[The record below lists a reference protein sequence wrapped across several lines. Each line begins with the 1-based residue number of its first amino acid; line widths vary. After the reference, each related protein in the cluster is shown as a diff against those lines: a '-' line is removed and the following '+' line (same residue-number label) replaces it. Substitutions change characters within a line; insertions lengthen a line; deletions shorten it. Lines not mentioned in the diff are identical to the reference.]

1 MFVIVAC
8 SMFFFRADAS
18 SPDHGSIA
26 VTGPVAPFTGTWVGT
41 GTGTPPSATESTC
54 IEGTNCDSFKLTI
67 AGQPN
72 DWIAAGKQVHVEI
85 TWTSNSTDY
94 DMYVHKGAL
103 DGPLVA
109 TSGAGGTTIEK
120 VDLNPRRSNV
130 GTGDF
135 YVHVVYFAASPADQ
149 YHGAASVRAAP
160 PPAPAAT
167 QATGTA
173 PRYQNYTPP
182 AAGINT
188 LGRNSGEPSLGVGLP
203 VTGHPEGRTLFQSD
217 VQTLRVTFNAACA
230 TPRAIW
236 EDKSPATSQQ
246 DFDPILFTDRQTGR
260 TIVSLL
266 TFAANTIA
274 GESSFTDTASPF
286 NDGDVW
292 TPANSSGIAS
302 GVDHQTLGG
311 GPYAPPLNIS
321 PPTAYPHAVYYCS
334 QALVDANC
342 ARSDNGGSS
351 YGPSVVIY
359 TSECGGLHGHVKV
372 APDGTV
378 YVPNRGCDRTKTTPD
393 GDITVTEQAVVVS
406 EDNGLTWNIRNI
418 FDSSPG
424 ESDPSVGIGRGDA
437 VTGGRVYFGYADAN
451 LNPVMAV
458 SDNHGVTWTKIQ
470 DVGAS
475 LGLNNV
481 VFPEV
486 VAGDDAR
493 AAFSFLGTPTIGG
506 SQTNGFNGVWHLY
519 VAHTYDGGTSWVTVD
534 ATPNDPVQRGCIWL
548 SGGAVVCRNLLDFM
562 DVTTDNEGRVVVAY
576 ADGCAGAEC
585 AQAPQNATGNS
596 FTALAA
602 IARQTGGRRLFAAN
616 DPPDTPNAPGP
627 PSITARRDGAVAHVA
642 WSEPDTGGSAITQY
656 KIFRGTASGGE
667 TLLTTLAGTQTK
679 YDDATA
685 TNSAATYFYKVS
697 AVNGQGESCGN
708 EEVAARFVGDSCTG
722 IRVAVDPADDQKGG
736 PAGNKD
742 MDIREV
748 TVSEPGNLTDK
759 LVFKMKVA
767 DLTTVPAGRRWR
779 VIWDYSTSPGAQY
792 FVGMTADSAGAVQFD
807 YGTVTTATVGLVLGV
822 PTETR
827 VGAADAESNFTTDGT
842 ITLVISK
849 SKVGSPTVGDVLG
862 GISARNFS
870 DSTNNDRT
878 TAAVDSTT
886 GSTPATGNA
895 VANDDTTNAAAY
907 SVAGN
912 NLSCLG
918 APTPTPT
925 VTPTPTPS
933 VTPTPTPTVT
943 PTPSP
948 TVTPTPTPTVTPT
961 PSPTVTPTPT
971 PSVSPTPTPTPGT
984 TSTFQFSQSVYAA
997 PEDCTQT
1004 NVTITRLGI
1013 TSNRA
1018 TVDLTSSDGTAK
1030 QKGDFTFVVG
1040 RLTFEPGDTQKVVPV
1055 LICEDNYTEGPEQAS
1070 LILSNP
1076 TSNTTLGVPSTAMLQ
1091 IADDASESTANPID
1105 DPRTFACQHYHDFLA
1120 RDAVGS
1126 GDQAGLDFWTNQ
1138 TASCGDDAACL
1149 DARRINVSA
1158 AFFLSIEFQQTGYLV
1173 IRAHK
1178 AAFGSDKSNPRYA
1191 VFLRDQR
1198 EISEGVIIGQPGAET
1213 RLEQNKQKYFDEFVS
1228 RPEFVTQFPQG
1239 SAAATFVDKLF
1250 ANAGVTPTTA
1260 ERSAAISAYG
1270 SGDQAGRIGALR
1282 SVVESNSIFQKH
1294 YNPAFVL
1301 TQYFGYLRR
1310 NPDDAPDNNFS
1321 GYDFWLNKLNQ
1332 FSLPNEDVHDE
1343 TVALKRVQ
1351 RAEMVKAFLISIEYR
1366 QRFGGSPSGNQ
1377 QSAPPEE
1384 SVGSNSWTSG
1394 LFGEF
1399 LRQTLAQ
1406 IVARTASS
1414 G

>member
-1 MFVIVAC
+1 LTLLLLAVLIVAC
-8 SMFFFRADAS
+8 SISFFRADAS
-18 SPDHGSIA
+18 SPDHGTIA
-26 VTGPVAPFTGTWVGT
+26 LTGPVAPFTGAWVGT

-67 AGQPN
+67 AGQPS
-72 DWIAAGKQVHVEI
+72 DWISAAKQVHVEI

-135 YVHVVYFAASPADQ
+135 YVHVVYFAGSPADQ
-149 YHGAASVRAAP
+149 YHGATAVRAAP
-160 PPAPAAT
+160 PPAPPAT

-173 PRYQNYTPP
+173 PRYQNYNPP
-182 AAGINT
+182 AASLNT
-188 LGRNSGEPSLGVGLP
+188 LGRSSGEPSIGIGLP
-203 VTGHPEGRTLFQSD
+203 VTGHPEGRALYQSD

-230 TPRAIW
+230 TPRATW

-266 TFAANTIA
+266 TFAANTIV
-274 GESSFTDTASPF
+274 GESSFTDTAAPF

-292 TPANSSGIAS
+292 TAANSSGIAS
-302 GVDHQTLGG
+302 GVDHQTVGG
-311 GPYAPPLNIS
+311 GPYAPPLNLN

-342 ARSDNGGSS
+342 ARSDNGGAS

-378 YVPNRGCDRTKTTPD
+378 YVPNRGCDRSVSTPD
-393 GDITVTEQAVVVS
+393 GNVTVTEQAVVVS

-418 FDSSPG
+418 FNSSPG

-437 VTGGRVYFGYADAN
+437 GAGGRVYFGYADAN
-451 LNPVMAV
+451 LNPVIAV
-458 SDNHGVTWTKIQ
+458 SDNHGTTWTKIQ

-493 AAFSFLGTPTIGG
+493 AAFSFIGTTTVGG

-548 SGGAVVCRNLLDFM
+548 GGGAVICRNLLDFM
-562 DVTTDNEGRVVVAY
+562 DATTDNEGRVVVGY
-576 ADGCAGAEC
+576 ADGCAGADC
-585 AQAPQNATGNS
+585 AQAPPNAIGNS

-616 DPPDTPNAPGP
+616 DPADIPNAPGP
-627 PSITARRDGAVAHVA
+627 PSVTVRRDGPVAHVA

-656 KIFRGTASGGE
+656 KIFRGTTSGGE
-667 TLLTTLAGTQTK
+667 TLLTTVAGTQTK

-685 TNSAATYFYKVS
+685 TNTGATYFYKVS
-697 AVNGQGESCGN
+697 AVNAQGESCGN
-708 EEVAARFVGDSCTG
+708 EEAAAKYYGDSCTG
-722 IRVAVDPADDQKGG
+722 IKVALDPADDQKGG
-736 PAGNKD
+736 PVGNKD
-742 MDIREV
+742 MDIRDV
-748 TVSEPGNLTDK
+748 TVSEPGNLTNT

-767 DLTTVPAGRRWR
+767 DLSTVPAGRRWR
-779 VIWDYSTSPGAQY
+779 VIWDSSTSPGAQY
-792 FVGMTADSAGAVQFD
+792 FVGMTTDSAGAVTFT

-822 PTETR
+822 PTETI
-827 VGAADAESNFTTDGT
+827 VGTLDAGSGFTTDGT
-842 ITLVISK
+842 ITLVIAK
-849 SKVGSPTVGDVLG
+849 SKVGSPTPGDVLG

-870 DSTNNDRT
+870 DSTDNDRT

-886 GSTPATGNA
+886 GSTPASGNA
-895 VANDDTTNAAAY
+895 VANDDTANAAAY

-912 NLSCLG
+912 NSSCLVAG
-918 APTPTPT
+918 TPTPTPT
-925 VTPTPTPS
+925 PG
-933 VTPTPTPTVT
+933 VTPTPTPT
-943 PTPSP
+943 PAP
-948 TVTPTPTPTVTPT
+948 
-961 PSPTVTPTPT
+961 
-971 PSVSPTPTPTPGT
+971 
-984 TSTFQFSQSVYAA
+984 TSTFQFSQSSYAA

-1004 NVTITRLGI
+1004 NVTITRLGA
-1013 TSNRA
+1013 TSTRA
-1018 TVDLTSSDGTAK
+1018 TVDVTSSDGTAK
-1030 QKGDFTFVVG
+1030 QKGDFTFVVS
-1040 RLTFEPGDTQKVVPV
+1040 RVTFEIGETQKVVPV
-1055 LICEDNYTEGPEQAS
+1055 LICEDNYTEGQEQAL

-1076 TSNTTLGVPSTAMLQ
+1076 TGGTTLGTPNTAAIQ
-1091 IADDASESTANPID
+1091 IADDTTEPAANPID
-1105 DPRTFACQHYHDFLA
+1105 DPRIFACQHYHDFLT
-1120 RDAVGS
+1120 RDAVAS
-1126 GDQAGLDFWTNQ
+1126 GDQSGLDFWTNQ
-1138 TASCGDDAACL
+1138 TASCGNDAGCI
-1149 DARRINVSA
+1149 DAKRVNVSA

-1173 IRAHK
+1173 IRTHK
-1178 AAFGSDKSNPRYA
+1178 AAFGSDKSNPRYT
-1191 VFLRDQR
+1191 VLLRDQR
-1198 EISEGVIIGQPGAET
+1198 QISDGVIIGQPGADT
-1213 RLEQNKQKYFDEFVS
+1213 RLEQNKQKFFEEFVQRADFVS
-1228 RPEFVTQFPQG
+1228 RFPVG
-1239 SAAATFVDKLF
+1239 TAPATYVDTLF
-1250 ANAGVTPTTA
+1250 ANATVAPTTA
-1260 ERSAAISAYG
+1260 ERNAALNAY
-1270 SGDQAGRIGALR
+1270 STGDTAGRAAALR
-1282 SVVESNSIFQKH
+1282 SVADSNSVFQKQ

-1301 TQYFGYLRR
+1301 MEYYGYLRR

-1321 GYDFWLNKLNQ
+1321 GYDFWLNKMDQ
-1332 FSLPNEDVHDE
+1332 FSVAGEDVRNE
-1343 TVALKRVQ
+1343 TVALARVK
-1351 RAEMVKAFLISIEYR
+1351 RAEMVKAFIISLEYR
-1366 QRFGGSPSGNQ
+1366 QRFGGSPTGNQ
-1377 QSAPPEE
+1377 QGPPEE
-1384 SVGSNSWTSG
+1384 EGGPISQAKT

-1399 LRQTLAQ
+1399 LRQSLTQL
-1406 IVARTASS
+1406 VARRASS

>member
-1 MFVIVAC
+1 MLLLMLIIVAC
-8 SMFFFRADAS
+8 SISFFRADAS

-67 AGQPN
+67 AGTPN
-72 DWIAAGKQVHVEI
+72 DWISTSKQVHVEI

-149 YHGAASVRAAP
+149 YHGATSVRAAP
-160 PPAPAAT
+160 PAAPPAT

-182 AAGINT
+182 AAGLNT
-188 LGRNSGEPSLGVGLP
+188 LGRSSGEPSVGIGLP
-203 VTGHPEGRTLFQSD
+203 VTGHPEGRALFQSD
-217 VQTLRVTFNAACA
+217 VQTLRVTFNSSCA

-236 EDKSPATSQQ
+236 EDKSPATSQE

-266 TFAANTIA
+266 TFAANTIV
-274 GESSFTDTASPF
+274 GESSFTDTAAPF

-292 TPANSSGIAS
+292 TPANSSGILS

-311 GPYAPPLNIS
+311 GPYAPPLNIT

-342 ARSDNGGSS
+342 ARSDNGGAS

-372 APDGTV
+372 APDGAV

-418 FDSSPG
+418 FDSSPS
-424 ESDPSVGIGRGDA
+424 ESDPSVGVGRGDT

-458 SDNHGVTWTKIQ
+458 SDNHGVTWTKVQ
-470 DVGAS
+470 DVGAAV
-475 LGLNNV
+475 GLNNV

-486 VAGDDAR
+486 VVGDDAR
-493 AAFSFLGTPTIGG
+493 AAFSFLGTPTVGG

-562 DVTTDNEGRVVVAY
+562 DVTTDNDGRVIVGY

-602 IARQTGGRRLFAAN
+602 IAKQTGGRRLFAAN
-616 DPPDTPNAPGP
+616 DPVDTPNAPGP
-627 PSITARRDGAVAHVA
+627 PSVTARRDGTVAHVA

-656 KIFRGTASGGE
+656 KILRGTASGGE
-667 TLLTTLAGTQTK
+667 ILLTTVAGTQTK

-685 TNSAATYFYKVS
+685 TNLAATYFYKVS
-697 AVNGQGESCGN
+697 AVNSLGESCAN
-708 EEVAARFVGDSCTG
+708 EEVAAKYYGDSCTG
-722 IRVAVDPADDQKGG
+722 IKVAVDPADDQKGG

-748 TVSEPGNLTDK
+748 TISEPGNLADT

-779 VIWDYSTSPGAQY
+779 VIWDFSTSPGAQY
-792 FVGMTADSAGAVQFD
+792 FVGMTTDTAGAVTFN

-822 PTETR
+822 PTETV
-827 VGAADAESNFTTDGT
+827 VGALDAGSGFTTDGT
-842 ITLVISK
+842 ITLVIAK
-849 SKVGSPTVGDVLG
+849 SKVGSPTLGDVLG

-870 DSTNNDRT
+870 DSTDNDRT

-886 GSTPATGNA
+886 GSTPASGNA
-895 VANDDTTNAAAY
+895 IANDDTTNAAAY

-912 NLSCLG
+912 NPLCIAG
-918 APTPTPT
+918 G
-925 VTPTPTPS
+925 
-933 VTPTPTPTVT
+933 TPTPTPTPGV
-943 PTPSP
+943 SP
-948 TVTPTPTPTVTPT
+948 
-961 PSPTVTPTPT
+961 
-971 PSVSPTPTPTPGT
+971 SPTPTPTPAP
-984 TSTFQFSQSVYAA
+984 TSTFQFSQSSYAA

-1004 NVTITRLGI
+1004 NVTVTRLGV

-1018 TVDLTSSDGTAK
+1018 TVDLTSSDGTAR
-1030 QKGDFTFVVG
+1030 QKGDFTFVDS
-1040 RLTFEPGDTQKVVPV
+1040 RLTFEVGETQKVVPV
-1055 LICEDNYTEGPEQAS
+1055 LICEDNYTEGPEQAT
-1070 LILSNP
+1070 LVLSNP
-1076 TSNTTLGVPSTAMLQ
+1076 TGNTTLGTPNTSMIQ
-1091 IADDASESTANPID
+1091 IADDASETSANPID

-1138 TASCGDDAACL
+1138 TASCGNDAACL
-1149 DARRINVSA
+1149 EAKRINVSA
-1158 AFFLSIEFQQTGYLV
+1158 AFFISIEFQQTGYLV

-1178 AAFGSDKSNPRYA
+1178 AAFGSDKSNPRYV

-1198 EISEGVIIGQPGAET
+1198 EISDGVIIGQPGAEA
-1213 RLEQNKQKYFDEFVS
+1213 RLEQNKQKFFDEFVS
-1228 RPEFVTQFPQG
+1228 RAEFTMKFPQG
-1239 SAAATFVDKLF
+1239 TTAPFYVDTLF
-1250 ANAGVTPTTA
+1250 ANAAVTPTAA
-1260 ERSAAISAYG
+1260 ERNAAISAYG
-1270 SGDQAGRIGALR
+1270 SGDQAGRIGGLR
-1282 SVVESNSIFQKH
+1282 SVVESNSVFQKH

-1301 TQYFGYLRR
+1301 MQYFGYLRR
-1310 NPDDAPDNNFS
+1310 NPDDSPDNNFS

-1351 RAEMVKAFLISIEYR
+1351 RAEMVKAFLVAGEYR
-1366 QRFGGSPSGNQ
+1366 QRFGGSPTGNQ
-1377 QSAPPEE
+1377 QGPLPEE
-1384 SVGSNSWTSG
+1384 PSGPISWARS
-1394 LFGEF
+1394 LFGDF
-1399 LRQTLAQ
+1399 VRQNLAPF
-1406 IVARTASS
+1406 VARSASS